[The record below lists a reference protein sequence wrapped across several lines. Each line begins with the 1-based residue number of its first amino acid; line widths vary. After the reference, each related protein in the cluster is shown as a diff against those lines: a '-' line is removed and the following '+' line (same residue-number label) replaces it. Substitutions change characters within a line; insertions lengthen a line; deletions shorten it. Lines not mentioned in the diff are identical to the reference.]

1 MSEVSGG
8 KDPRRRILIVDD
20 DVELGRMC
28 VELFASR
35 GYEADAVATGK
46 KALET
51 VEATPDIAV
60 VLTDLVMPDLDG
72 LELLKRVKQRH
83 PAVDVVVMTSYG
95 TVDNAVEA
103 MKQGATDY
111 LTKPFKRDILIHAVE
126 RIFQTR
132 SLESEVERLRTELH
146 GKYNFEKILG
156 QNPTMQKV
164 YELIRSVA
172 DTAATVLIEGETG
185 TGKEL
190 VAKAIHYNS
199 SRRDHAFVKVDC
211 AALTETLLESEL
223 FGHVKGAYTGATRDR
238 EGRFRVA
245 DRGTIFLDEISN
257 VPLSIQAKLL
267 RVLQDN
273 EFEPVG
279 GDMSVKVDV
288 RIIAA
293 TNANLAQAV
302 EKGLFRRDLFYRL
315 NVVNIHLPPLRERL
329 DDIPLLVMH
338 FLVKFREKNKR
349 NVEGVS
355 RSALSKLMAYEWPGN
370 VRELENLMER
380 AVILCKGSQIQPEDL
395 PLPMEKLF
403 DGQATQGKSLDQALE
418 WAERHVLL
426 EALHATNGDKE
437 AAAALLKISRAG
449 LYAKIKKH
457 GISEV
462 GQAGLPGDKEG

>member
-1 MSEVSGG
+1 MSEVPAA
-8 KDPRRRILIVDD
+8 KDLKKRILIVDD

-35 GYEADAVATGK
+35 GYSALAVASGK
-46 KALET
+46 KALEAL
-51 VEATPDIAV
+51 EGRPDIAV
-60 VLTDLVMPDLDG
+60 VLTDLVMPDMDG
-72 LELLKRVKQRH
+72 LEVLKRVKQDR
-83 PAVDVVVMTSYG
+83 PTVDVVVMTSYG

-111 LTKPFKRDILIHAVE
+111 ITKPFKRDLLIHAIE

-132 SLESEVERLRTELH
+132 SLEGEVERLRTELH
-146 GKYNFEKILG
+146 GQYHFENILG
-156 QNPTMQKV
+156 QNYRMQKV
-164 YELIRSVA
+164 YGLIRSVA
-172 DTAATVLIEGETG
+172 DTAATVLVGGETG

-199 SRRDHAFVKVDC
+199 ARRDHPFVKVDC

-279 GDMSVKVDV
+279 GDATVKVDV

-293 TNANLAQAV
+293 TNADLSKAV
-302 EKGLFRRDLFYRL
+302 DEGQFRRDLFYRL

-349 NVEGVS
+349 AVEGVS
-355 RSALSKLMAYEWPGN
+355 RSALSKLRAYQWPGN
-370 VRELENLMER
+370 VRELENLIER
-380 AVILCKGSQIQPEDL
+380 AVILCPGSLIQPEDL

-403 DGQATQGKSLDQALE
+403 DGQVTQGKSLEQALE

-437 AAAALLKISRAG
+437 AAAAALKISRAG

-457 GISEV
+457 GLSEV
-462 GQAGLPGDKEG
+462 GQAGVPGHKEA